1 MGDENVDVFEKVEE
15 KITVK
20 VVDEESKDGKK
31 SEEKNKNDDADANNE
46 DVKKSKNKKVRKKKE
61 WPCSVC
67 DRNVESNEYSIPCKA
82 CGNYVHLHRCAGFK
96 DVREGNE
103 KGQFFKCSTCVRKRV
118 TIPINKPK
126 RGPGRPR
133 LNTVPRFYTFTE
145 IPGVNHKMKTT
156 EKEGLSVKVSP
167 LKKKK
172 KNDEDEETSAAIN
185 D

>member
-46 DVKKSKNKKVRKKKE
+46 DVKKSKNKEVRKKE

-82 CGNYVHLHRCAGFK
+82 CGNSVHLQRCAGFRN
-96 DVREGNE
+96 VREGNE
-103 KGQFFKCSTCVRKRV
+103 K
-118 TIPINKPK
+118 
-126 RGPGRPR
+126 
-133 LNTVPRFYTFTE
+133 
-145 IPGVNHKMKTT
+145 
-156 EKEGLSVKVSP
+156 
-167 LKKKK
+167 
-172 KNDEDEETSAAIN
+172 
-185 D
+185 